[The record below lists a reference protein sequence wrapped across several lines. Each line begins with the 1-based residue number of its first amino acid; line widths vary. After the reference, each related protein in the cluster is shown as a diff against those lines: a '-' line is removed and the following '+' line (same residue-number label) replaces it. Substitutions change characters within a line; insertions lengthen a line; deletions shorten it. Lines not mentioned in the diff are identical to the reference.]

1 MPGAGICKDEVP
13 LRLARL
19 VSASFV
25 GAISNCGAFVL
36 AIGVGA
42 IGGGGGG
49 DSGAFC
55 ENKLPICVSLI

>member
-42 IGGGGGG
+42 IGGERKTKR
-49 DSGAFC
+49 DA
-55 ENKLPICVSLI
+55 